1 MSVFNKLND
10 KSLLLLLNQ
19 IREDFLEEGEDP
31 SQFSDFFENG
41 YIVHKKCSYFGID
54 NIDRTDM
61 TYLLALFMELSE
73 EIYEGEIT
81 ELPARPTLGK
91 YNVEWRE
98 VSVETN
104 EYIYETKIDSYCDL
118 EIYDMEVL
126 RSEDYFEP
134 WGGKMTEKNNLD
146 YETTDDECNSVKKIF
161 K

>member
-31 SQFSDFFENG
+31 TNFSSFFESG
-41 YIVHKKCSYFGID
+41 YIVEKKCSYFGID
-54 NIDRTDM
+54 NINRTDM
-61 TYLLALFMELSE
+61 TYLFALFQELGD
-73 EIYEGEIT
+73 EIDEGEIS

-91 YNVEWRE
+91 YKVEWRE
-98 VSVETN
+98 VAVETN

-118 EIYDMEVL
+118 EPYNMEVL

-134 WGGKMTEKNNLD
+134 WGGKLTSKDNLD
-146 YETTDDECNSVKKIF
+146 YETTDDGCESVERI
-161 K
+161 

>member
-31 SQFSDFFENG
+31 TNFSSFFESG
-41 YIVHKKCSYFGID
+41 YIVEKKCSYFGID
-54 NIDRTDM
+54 NINRTDM
-61 TYLLALFMELSE
+61 TYLFALFQELGD
-73 EIYEGEIT
+73 EIDEGEIS

-91 YNVEWRE
+91 YKVEWRE
-98 VSVETN
+98 VATETN

-118 EIYDMEVL
+118 ETYDMEVL

-134 WGGKMTEKNNLD
+134 WSGKMTEKNNLD
-146 YETTDDECNSVKKIF
+146 YETTDDECESVERI
-161 K
+161 

>member
-31 SQFSDFFENG
+31 TNFSSFFENG
-41 YIVHKKCSYFGID
+41 YMVHKKCSYFGID

-61 TYLLALFMELSE
+61 TYLFALFQELGD
-73 EIYEGEIT
+73 EIDEGEIS

-91 YNVEWRE
+91 YKVEWRE
-98 VSVETN
+98 VAVETN

-118 EIYDMEVL
+118 EPYNMEVL

-134 WGGKMTEKNNLD
+134 WGGKLTSKDNLD
-146 YETTDDECNSVKKIF
+146 YETTDDECESVERI
-161 K
+161 